1 MVEPTNNEEK
11 SAFEEE
17 PNTGEPVNTDVA
29 MDNAGAEDVVMGEA
43 AAEEEVKPVGQSI
56 SGMVNQQFAV

>member
-17 PNTGEPVNTDVA
+17 PATGEPVNTDFA
-29 MDNAGAEDVVMGEA
+29 LNNSGA
-43 AAEEEVKPVGQSI
+43 
-56 SGMVNQQFAV
+56 